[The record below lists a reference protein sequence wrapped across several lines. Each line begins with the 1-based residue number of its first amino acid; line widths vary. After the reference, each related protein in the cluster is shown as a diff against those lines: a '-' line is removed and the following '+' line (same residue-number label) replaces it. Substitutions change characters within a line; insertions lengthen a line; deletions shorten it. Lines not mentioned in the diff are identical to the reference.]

1 MPVASSSRARL
12 MAQEATKASL
22 DPALAA
28 AGAEAQAAQAATPL
42 DSLTTVLG
50 SANGATL
57 RQIARDLDSTRLLL
71 DLAAPAGRPA
81 RRLAVQVLS
90 AALFGRL
97 EAAARRVRAFGGEAR
112 RLLIVPG
119 GGAAAAAPA
128 RPAQPQPWPSSAE
141 ATRLEERAAA
151 RAKKAGWLLLRSHVA
166 RQVGAG
172 WRGAAAASALV
183 YVTARVCL
191 AAVVRTLA
199 RACGACL
206 TAALPASV
214 GVRAA
219 AASAAVASWA
229 SRELAALGHSAG
241 EVAEEM
247 ELKGLELRAKGA
259 AADGEPSQ

>member
-1 MPVASSSRARL
+1 M
-12 MAQEATKASL
+12 
-22 DPALAA
+22 
-28 AGAEAQAAQAATPL
+28 
-42 DSLTTVLG
+42 
-50 SANGATL
+50 
-57 RQIARDLDSTRLLL
+57 
-71 DLAAPAGRPA
+71 
-81 RRLAVQVLS
+81 
-90 AALFGRL
+90 
-97 EAAARRVRAFGGEAR
+97 
-112 RLLIVPG
+112 IVPG

-151 RAKKAGWLLLRSHVA
+151 RAKKAGLLLLRSHVA

-172 WRGAAAASALV
+172 WRGAAAAAALV
-183 YVTARVCL
+183 YVAARVCL

-206 TAALPASV
+206 TAALPDSV

-241 EVAEEM
+241 EVA
-247 ELKGLELRAKGA
+247 GRWSSRGSSCAQRARRRT
-259 AADGEPSQ
+259 ESQASREAGQSCARTQFVRGRSRLQYQGDE

>member
-112 RLLIVPG
+112 RLLIVP

>member
-1 MPVASSSRARL
+1 M
-12 MAQEATKASL
+12 
-22 DPALAA
+22 
-28 AGAEAQAAQAATPL
+28 
-42 DSLTTVLG
+42 
-50 SANGATL
+50 
-57 RQIARDLDSTRLLL
+57 
-71 DLAAPAGRPA
+71 
-81 RRLAVQVLS
+81 
-90 AALFGRL
+90 
-97 EAAARRVRAFGGEAR
+97 
-112 RLLIVPG
+112 IVPG

-151 RAKKAGWLLLRSHVA
+151 RAKKAGLLLLRSHVA

-172 WRGAAAASALV
+172 WRGAAAAAALV
-183 YVTARVCL
+183 YVAARVCL

-206 TAALPASV
+206 TAALPDSV